1 MDKTSDPSHSLKK
14 KGPDADRVP
23 VDVDRMLEVL
33 RKKIVDIYKREI
45 GQGEV
50 SGKATI
56 TLLNVITL
64 VCHLM
69 LLTFFRKSKSD
80 ATKA

>member
-1 MDKTSDPSHSLKK
+1 MDKSSDPSHSIKK

-23 VDVDRMLEVL
+23 VDVDRMLEGL

-56 TLLNVITL
+56 TLLNVSVFVYSLIS
-64 VCHLM
+64 
-69 LLTFFRKSKSD
+69 LTFIRKSKSD
-80 ATKA
+80 AIEA